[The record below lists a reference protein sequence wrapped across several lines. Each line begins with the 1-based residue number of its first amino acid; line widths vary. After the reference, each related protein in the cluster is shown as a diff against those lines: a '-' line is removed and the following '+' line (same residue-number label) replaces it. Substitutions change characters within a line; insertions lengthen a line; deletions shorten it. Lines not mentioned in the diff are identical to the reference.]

1 MISDNNKNAIKIEY
15 EGQSYSVDADKIE
28 GLDDEQIIS
37 LLSVGFPG
45 MAGGKI
51 ERQEDGSIKII
62 KRVGTK
68 GSNVLVELLEACPED
83 NLPLKIEGE
92 RGRRVA
98 PASSQSDDFAPEGG
112 CGFTRISNHL
122 VESFNQQ
129 PIEELTIAQ
138 WEQIYE
144 GWDLE
149 AIEQMLEPRERQ
161 IRSLIVRLYYCPT
174 KVRPLI

>member
-1 MISDNNKNAIKIEY
+1 MTLDNNKNTIKIEY
-15 EGQSYSVDADKIE
+15 EGQSYTVDAAKIE
-28 GLDDEQIIS
+28 GLDDEQILS

-68 GSNVLVELLEACPED
+68 GSNALVKLLKDCPED
-83 NLPLKIEGE
+83 DLPVKI
-92 RGRRVA
+92 
-98 PASSQSDDFAPEGG
+98 Q
-112 CGFTRISNHL
+112 
-122 VESFNQQ
+122 SFNQQ

-138 WEQIYE
+138 WSQVYE

-149 AIEQMLEPRERQ
+149 AIEQMLSQRESQ
-161 IRSLIVRLYYCPT
+161 IRSLIIRIYFCST
-174 KVRPLI
+174 KIRPLI

>member
-1 MISDNNKNAIKIEY
+1 MTSNNSKNAIKIEY
-15 EGQSYSVDADKIE
+15 EGQSYSVDAVKIE
-28 GLDDEQIIS
+28 GLDEEQIIS

-68 GSNVLVELLEACPED
+68 GSNALVKLLEDCQSD
-83 NLPLKIEGE
+83 NLPLKI
-92 RGRRVA
+92 
-98 PASSQSDDFAPEGG
+98 
-112 CGFTRISNHL
+112 
-122 VESFNQQ
+122 ESFNQQ

-149 AIEQMLEPRERQ
+149 AIEQMLEQRESQ
-161 IRSLIVRLYYCPT
+161 IRSLIVRLYFCPT

>member
-1 MISDNNKNAIKIEY
+1 MTSNNSKNAIKIEY
-15 EGQSYSVDADKIE
+15 EGQTYSVDTDKIE
-28 GLDDEQIIS
+28 GLDEEQIIS

-68 GSNVLVELLEACPED
+68 GSNALVKLLEDCQSD
-83 NLPLKIEGE
+83 NLPLKI
-92 RGRRVA
+92 
-98 PASSQSDDFAPEGG
+98 
-112 CGFTRISNHL
+112 
-122 VESFNQQ
+122 ESFNQQ

-149 AIEQMLEPRERQ
+149 AIEQMLEQRESQ
-161 IRSLIVRLYYCPT
+161 IRSLIVRLYFCPT

>member
-1 MISDNNKNAIKIEY
+1 MTSNNSKNAKKIEY
-15 EGQSYSVDADKIE
+15 EGQTYSVDTDKIE

-68 GSNVLVELLEACPED
+68 GSNVLVKLLEDCQSD
-83 NLPLKIEGE
+83 NLPLKI
-92 RGRRVA
+92 
-98 PASSQSDDFAPEGG
+98 
-112 CGFTRISNHL
+112 
-122 VESFNQQ
+122 ESFNQQ

-138 WEQIYE
+138 WEEVYE
-144 GWDLE
+144 G
-149 AIEQMLEPRERQ
+149 P
-161 IRSLIVRLYYCPT
+161 S
-174 KVRPLI
+174 

>member
-1 MISDNNKNAIKIEY
+1 MNQKQVNIEY

-28 GLDDEQIIS
+28 GLKDTQILD

-45 MAGGKI
+45 MANGKL

-68 GSNVLVELLEACPED
+68 GSSSNSLIELLRACPED
-83 NLPLKIEGE
+83 NLPWKIE
-92 RGRRVA
+92 
-98 PASSQSDDFAPEGG
+98 
-112 CGFTRISNHL
+112 NL
-122 VESFNQQ
+122 NQQ
-129 PIEELTIAQ
+129 SIEELTIAQ
-138 WEQIYE
+138 WEQVYE

-149 AIEQMLEPRERQ
+149 AIEQMLEQRERQ
-161 IRSLIVRLYYCPT
+161 IHSLIVRLYYCPT

>member
-1 MISDNNKNAIKIEY
+1 MTSNNRKNAIEIEY
-15 EGQSYSVDADKIE
+15 EGQTYSVDAAKIE

-51 ERQEDGSIKII
+51 ERKEDDSIKII

-68 GSNVLVELLEACPED
+68 GSNAVVELLEACPED

-92 RGRRVA
+92 RGA
-98 PASSQSDDFAPEGG
+98 
-112 CGFTRISNHL
+112 GFTRISNHL

-138 WEQIYE
+138 WEEVYE

-149 AIEQMLEPRERQ
+149 AIEQMLEQRERQ

>member
-1 MISDNNKNAIKIEY
+1 MTSNNEKNAIKIEY
-15 EGQSYSVDADKIE
+15 EGQTYSVDADKID

-51 ERQEDGSIKII
+51 ERKEDGSIKII

-68 GSNVLVELLEACPED
+68 GSNVLVKLLEACPED
-83 NLPLKIEGE
+83 NLSLRIE
-92 RGRRVA
+92 
-98 PASSQSDDFAPEGG
+98 
-112 CGFTRISNHL
+112 N
-122 VESFNQQ
+122 FNQQ

-138 WEQIYE
+138 WEEVYE

-149 AIEQMLEPRERQ
+149 AIEQMLSQRERQ

>member
-1 MISDNNKNAIKIEY
+1 MTLDNNKNAIKIEY
-15 EGQSYSVDADKIE
+15 EGQGYSVDAAKIE

-68 GSNVLVELLEACPED
+68 GSNALLELLKDCPED
-83 NLPLKIEGE
+83 NLPIKL
-92 RGRRVA
+92 
-98 PASSQSDDFAPEGG
+98 
-112 CGFTRISNHL
+112 
-122 VESFNQQ
+122 ESFNQQ

-138 WEQIYE
+138 WEEVYE
-144 GWDLE
+144 GWELE
-149 AIEQMLEPRERQ
+149 AIEQMLSQRESQ
-161 IRSLIVRLYYCPT
+161 IRSLIVRLYFCST
-174 KVRPLI
+174 KIRPLI

>member
-1 MISDNNKNAIKIEY
+1 MTSNNSKNAKKIEY
-15 EGQSYSVDADKIE
+15 EGQTYSVDTDKIE

-51 ERQEDGSIKII
+51 ERKEDGSIKII

-68 GSNVLVELLEACPED
+68 GSNVLVKLLEDCQSD
-83 NLPLKIEGE
+83 NLPLKI
-92 RGRRVA
+92 
-98 PASSQSDDFAPEGG
+98 
-112 CGFTRISNHL
+112 
-122 VESFNQQ
+122 ESFNQQ

-138 WEQIYE
+138 WEQVYE

-149 AIEQMLEPRERQ
+149 VIEQMLEQRERQ
-161 IRSLIVRLYYCPT
+161 IRSLIVRLYFCPT

>member
-1 MISDNNKNAIKIEY
+1 MTSNNDKNAIKVEY
-15 EGQSYSVDADKIE
+15 EGQTYSVDAAKIE

-51 ERQEDGSIKII
+51 ERKEDGSIKII

-68 GSNVLVELLEACPED
+68 GSNALVKLLEACPED
-83 NLPLKIEGE
+83 NLSLRIE
-92 RGRRVA
+92 
-98 PASSQSDDFAPEGG
+98 
-112 CGFTRISNHL
+112 N
-122 VESFNQQ
+122 FNQQ

-138 WEQIYE
+138 WEEVYE

-149 AIEQMLEPRERQ
+149 AIEQMLEQRERQ
-161 IRSLIVRLYYCPT
+161 IHSLIVRIYYCPT

>member
-1 MISDNNKNAIKIEY
+1 MTSDNNKNAIKIEY
-15 EGQSYSVDADKIE
+15 EGQSYSVDAAKLE

-68 GSNVLVELLEACPED
+68 GSKALVKLLEACPED
-83 NLPLKIEGE
+83 DLPLKI
-92 RGRRVA
+92 
-98 PASSQSDDFAPEGG
+98 
-112 CGFTRISNHL
+112 
-122 VESFNQQ
+122 ESFNQQ

-138 WEQIYE
+138 WEQAYE

-149 AIEQMLEPRERQ
+149 AIAQMLSQRESQ
-161 IRSLIVRLYYCPT
+161 IRSLIVRLYFCPT
-174 KVRPLI
+174 KIRPLI

>member
-1 MISDNNKNAIKIEY
+1 MSQDNNLKKQIEVEY
-15 EGQSYSVDADKIE
+15 EGQTYSVDAAKLE

-51 ERQEDGSIKII
+51 ERKEDGSIKII

-68 GSNVLVELLEACPED
+68 GSNVLVKLLEACPED
-83 NLPLKIEGE
+83 NLSLRIE
-92 RGRRVA
+92 
-98 PASSQSDDFAPEGG
+98 
-112 CGFTRISNHL
+112 N
-122 VESFNQQ
+122 FNQQ

-138 WEQIYE
+138 WEEVYE

-149 AIEQMLEPRERQ
+149 AIEQMLSQRERQ
-161 IRSLIVRLYYCPT
+161 ICSLIVRLYYCPT

>member
-1 MISDNNKNAIKIEY
+1 MTSNNQINALKIEY
-15 EGQSYSVDADKIE
+15 EGQSYTVDAAKIQ

-51 ERQEDGSIKII
+51 ERQQDGSLKII

-68 GSNVLVELLEACPED
+68 GSNSLLELLKVCPED
-83 NLPLKIEGE
+83 SLPLKIE
-92 RGRRVA
+92 
-98 PASSQSDDFAPEGG
+98 
-112 CGFTRISNHL
+112 NL
-122 VESFNQQ
+122 NQQ
-129 PIEELTIAQ
+129 LIEELTIAQ

-149 AIEQMLEPRERQ
+149 AIAQILEQRESQ

-174 KVRPLI
+174 KIRPLI

>member
-1 MISDNNKNAIKIEY
+1 MTSNNDKNAIKVEY
-15 EGQSYSVDADKIE
+15 EGQTYSVDADKIE

-68 GSNVLVELLEACPED
+68 GSNVLVKLLEDCLED
-83 NLPLKIEGE
+83 SLPVKIK
-92 RGRRVA
+92 
-98 PASSQSDDFAPEGG
+98 
-112 CGFTRISNHL
+112 
-122 VESFNQQ
+122 SFNQQ
-129 PIEELTIAQ
+129 PIEELTIAE
-138 WEQIYE
+138 WEQVYE

-149 AIEQMLEPRERQ
+149 AIEQMLSQRESQ
-161 IRSLIVRLYYCPT
+161 IRSLIVRLYFCPT

>member
-1 MISDNNKNAIKIEY
+1 MSQDNNLKKQIEVEY
-15 EGQSYSVDADKIE
+15 EGQTYSVDADKIE

-51 ERQEDGSIKII
+51 ERKEDGSIKIV

-68 GSNVLVELLEACPED
+68 GSNALVQLLEACPED
-83 NLPLKIEGE
+83 NLPLKIE
-92 RGRRVA
+92 
-98 PASSQSDDFAPEGG
+98 
-112 CGFTRISNHL
+112 
-122 VESFNQQ
+122 SFNQQ
-129 PIEELTIAQ
+129 HIEELTIAQ
-138 WEQIYE
+138 WSEVYE

-149 AIEQMLEPRERQ
+149 AIEQMLEQRERQ
-161 IRSLIVRLYYCPT
+161 IRSLIIRLYYCPT

>member
-1 MISDNNKNAIKIEY
+1 MTLDKNKNAIKIEY
-15 EGQSYSVDADKIE
+15 EGQSYAVDADKIK

-51 ERQEDGSIKII
+51 ERHEDGSIKII

-68 GSNVLVELLEACPED
+68 GSNALVKLLEACPED
-83 NLPLKIEGE
+83 NLPLKI
-92 RGRRVA
+92 
-98 PASSQSDDFAPEGG
+98 
-112 CGFTRISNHL
+112 
-122 VESFNQQ
+122 ESFNQQ

-138 WEQIYE
+138 WSQIYE

-149 AIEQMLEPRERQ
+149 AIEQMLEQRESQ
-161 IRSLIVRLYYCPT
+161 IRSLIVRLYFCST
-174 KVRPLI
+174 KIRPLI

>member
-1 MISDNNKNAIKIEY
+1 MSQDNNLKKQIEVEY
-15 EGQSYSVDADKIE
+15 EGQTYSVEADKIE

-51 ERQEDGSIKII
+51 ERQENGSIKII

-68 GSNVLVELLEACPED
+68 GSNALVELLEACPED
-83 NLPLKIEGE
+83 NLSLK
-92 RGRRVA
+92 
-98 PASSQSDDFAPEGG
+98 
-112 CGFTRISNHL
+112 L
-122 VESFNQQ
+122 ESFNQQ

-138 WEQIYE
+138 WEEVYE

-149 AIEQMLEPRERQ
+149 AIEQMLSQRERQ

-174 KVRPLI
+174 KVRPFI

>member
-1 MISDNNKNAIKIEY
+1 MSQDNNLKKQIKVEY
-15 EGQSYSVDADKIE
+15 EGQTYSVDADKIE

-51 ERQEDGSIKII
+51 ERQDNGSIKII

-68 GSNVLVELLEACPED
+68 GSNVLVKLLEDCPED
-83 NLPLKIEGE
+83 NLPLKIK
-92 RGRRVA
+92 
-98 PASSQSDDFAPEGG
+98 
-112 CGFTRISNHL
+112 
-122 VESFNQQ
+122 SFNQQ

-138 WEQIYE
+138 WSEVYE

-149 AIEQMLEPRERQ
+149 AIEQMLEQRESQ
-161 IRSLIVRLYYCPT
+161 IRSLIVRLYFCPT

>member
-1 MISDNNKNAIKIEY
+1 MTSNNDKNAIKVEY
-15 EGQSYSVDADKIE
+15 EGQTYSVDADKIE

-51 ERQEDGSIKII
+51 ERKEDGSIKII

-68 GSNVLVELLEACPED
+68 GSNALFELLEACPED
-83 NLPLKIEGE
+83 NLSLKI
-92 RGRRVA
+92 
-98 PASSQSDDFAPEGG
+98 
-112 CGFTRISNHL
+112 
-122 VESFNQQ
+122 ESFNQQ

-138 WEQIYE
+138 WEEVYE

-149 AIEQMLEPRERQ
+149 AIEQMLSQRERQ

>member
-1 MISDNNKNAIKIEY
+1 MTSNNDKNAIKVEY
-15 EGQSYSVDADKIE
+15 EGQTYSVDADKIE

-51 ERQEDGSIKII
+51 ERKEDGSIKII

-68 GSNVLVELLEACPED
+68 GSNALVELLKACPED
-83 NLPLKIEGE
+83 NLLLKI
-92 RGRRVA
+92 
-98 PASSQSDDFAPEGG
+98 
-112 CGFTRISNHL
+112 
-122 VESFNQQ
+122 ESFNQQ
-129 PIEELTIAQ
+129 PTEELTIAQ
-138 WEQIYE
+138 WEEVYE

-149 AIEQMLEPRERQ
+149 AIEQMLSQRERQ

>member
-1 MISDNNKNAIKIEY
+1 MSQDNNLKKQIKVEY
-15 EGQSYSVDADKIE
+15 EGQTYSVDADKIE

-51 ERQEDGSIKII
+51 ERKEDGSIKII

-68 GSNVLVELLEACPED
+68 GSNALFELLEACPED
-83 NLPLKIEGE
+83 NLSLKI
-92 RGRRVA
+92 
-98 PASSQSDDFAPEGG
+98 
-112 CGFTRISNHL
+112 
-122 VESFNQQ
+122 ESFNQQ

-138 WEQIYE
+138 WEEVYE

-149 AIEQMLEPRERQ
+149 AIEQMLSQRERQ

>member
-1 MISDNNKNAIKIEY
+1 MTSDNNKNAIKIEY
-15 EGQSYSVDADKIE
+15 EGQSYAVDAAKIE

-51 ERQEDGSIKII
+51 ERHEDGSIKII

-68 GSNVLVELLEACPED
+68 GSNSLVKLLEACPED
-83 NLPLKIEGE
+83 NLPVKIE
-92 RGRRVA
+92 
-98 PASSQSDDFAPEGG
+98 S
-112 CGFTRISNHL
+112 L
-122 VESFNQQ
+122 NQQ

-138 WEQIYE
+138 WEQVYE

-149 AIEQMLEPRERQ
+149 AIEQMLEQRESQ
-161 IRSLIVRLYYCPT
+161 IRSLIIRLYFCPT
-174 KVRPLI
+174 KIRPLI

>member
-1 MISDNNKNAIKIEY
+1 MTSDNNKNAIKIEY
-15 EGQSYSVDADKIE
+15 EGQSYSVDAAKLE

-68 GSNVLVELLEACPED
+68 GSNSLLELLKNCPED
-83 NLPLKIEGE
+83 NLPLEI
-92 RGRRVA
+92 
-98 PASSQSDDFAPEGG
+98 QS
-112 CGFTRISNHL
+112 L
-122 VESFNQQ
+122 NQQ

-138 WEQIYE
+138 WSQIYE

-149 AIEQMLEPRERQ
+149 AIKQILLQRERQ
-161 IRSLIVRLYYCPT
+161 IHSLIVRLYYCPT
-174 KVRPLI
+174 KIQPLI

>member
-1 MISDNNKNAIKIEY
+1 MSQDNNLKKQIEVEY
-15 EGQSYSVDADKIE
+15 EGQTYSVDAAKLE

-51 ERQEDGSIKII
+51 ERKEDGSIKII

-68 GSNVLVELLEACPED
+68 GSNALVELLEACAED
-83 NLPLKIEGE
+83 NLLLQI
-92 RGRRVA
+92 
-98 PASSQSDDFAPEGG
+98 
-112 CGFTRISNHL
+112 
-122 VESFNQQ
+122 ESFNQR

-138 WEQIYE
+138 WEEVYE

-149 AIEQMLEPRERQ
+149 AIEQMLSQRERQ